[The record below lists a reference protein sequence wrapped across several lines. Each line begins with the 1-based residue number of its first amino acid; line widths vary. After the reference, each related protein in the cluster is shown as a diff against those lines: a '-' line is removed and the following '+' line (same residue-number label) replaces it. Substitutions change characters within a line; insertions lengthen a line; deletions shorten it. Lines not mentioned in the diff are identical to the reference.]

1 MHPAFVLGL
10 ALLAGPDPAAL
21 CQDAADSLACA
32 ELVEPRI
39 LEESK
44 LARREGAA
52 LTLAL
57 EEGRVLSFV
66 DGEPA
71 PGAEDGAPDVR
82 YRLFGCVARAG
93 LWIVLGRWQDG
104 ERWYVVDRGAGT
116 VAAFPGVP
124 QLSPDATRVAESP
137 SWTSFGGRGLRLW
150 RLAYPAPVLEF
161 SVDVAE
167 DPLVLEPAFSNLR
180 WLGDDG
186 LAFVWQ
192 VPVEGC
198 KPSCYRNAPGKLTR
212 RPEGGWHLDG
222 MPEGWPSSVRLSFE
236 PSETP

>member
-39 LEESK
+39 LEESQ
-44 LARREGAA
+44 LARRE
-52 LTLAL
+52 
-57 EEGRVLSFV
+57 
-66 DGEPA
+66 
-71 PGAEDGAPDVR
+71 APDVR

-137 SWTSFGGRGLRLW
+137 SWTGPGGRGLRIW

-167 DPLVLEPAFSNLR
+167 DPLSLEPAFMAPR
-180 WLGDDG
+180 WSGDTV

-212 RPEGGWHLDG
+212 RPENGWRLDG